1 MKETTRA
8 AFTKLTPQFQHQRM
22 SLSLR
27 LVFLPTLTLSGEI
40 LTPNS
45 SLSLSLSLSLSAK
58 RIKRVYSFSTKL
70 HQSATR
76 SASSTPRYCPCIFPK
91 ITCPLSMYL
100 NAQCDKHV
108 PSYELNFELGVL
120 THFSKH
126 TEASCATTSLNTAF
140 RFSSSRNC
148 CILGSIWV
156 C

>member
-1 MKETTRA
+1 MKETTRV
-8 AFTKLTPQFQHQRM
+8 AFTKRTLQFQHQRM

-27 LVFLPTLTLSGEI
+27 LVFLPTLTFLGEI

-45 SLSLSLSLSLSAK
+45 SLSLSLLHVNVCTLSLP
-58 RIKRVYSFSTKL
+58 L
-70 HQSATR
+70 HQSATH
-76 SASSTPRYCPCIFPK
+76 STSSTTRYCPCIFPK

-108 PSYELNFELGVL
+108 PSYELNFELGLL

>member
-1 MKETTRA
+1 MAETPLT
-8 AFTKLTPQFQHQRM
+8 TKSSVGSPLTA
-22 SLSLR
+22 
-27 LVFLPTLTLSGEI
+27 
-40 LTPNS
+40 
-45 SLSLSLSLSLSAK
+45 LSLSLSTLLSLVSRLTPRTIRLHTAALSLSLLH
-58 RIKRVYSFSTKL
+58 VNVCTLSLLL
-70 HQSATR
+70 HQSAMR
-76 SASSTPRYCPCIFPK
+76 STSSTTRYCPCIFPK

-148 CILGSIWV
+148 CILGSIWA

>member
-1 MKETTRA
+1 MKETKHV
-8 AFTKLTPQFQHQRM
+8 AFTKLTLQQFQHQRM
-22 SLSLR
+22 SLPLR
-27 LVFLPTLTLSGEI
+27 LVFLSTLTFLGETQP
-40 LTPNS
+40 LRA
-45 SLSLSLSLSLSAK
+45 LSLSLSAK
-58 RIKRVYSFSTKL
+58 RIKRVYSFSTEL
-70 HQSATR
+70 QQSATH
-76 SASSTPRYCPCIFPK
+76 STSSNTHYCPCIFPK

-148 CILGSIWV
+148 CILGSIWA

>member
-1 MKETTRA
+1 MKETTRV
-8 AFTKLTPQFQHQRM
+8 AFTKRTLQFQHQRM

-27 LVFLPTLTLSGEI
+27 LVFLPTLALSGEI
-40 LTPNS
+40 LTPNI
-45 SLSLSLSLSLSAK
+45 SLSRSLCYAYTHALFLYQIAPK
-58 RIKRVYSFSTKL
+58 RDAFHII
-70 HQSATR
+70 
-76 SASSTPRYCPCIFPK
+76 STPRYCPCIFPK

>member
-1 MKETTRA
+1 MKETTRV
-8 AFTKLTPQFQHQRM
+8 AFTKRTPQLQHQRM

-27 LVFLPTLTLSGEI
+27 LVFPPTLALSGEI

-45 SLSLSLSLSLSAK
+45 SRSRSLCYTHALFLYQIAPK
-58 RIKRVYSFSTKL
+58 RDAFHII
-70 HQSATR
+70 
-76 SASSTPRYCPCIFPK
+76 STPRYCPCIFPK

-148 CILGSIWV
+148 CILGSIWA

>member
-58 RIKRVYSFSTKL
+58 RIKRVYSFSAFATQRDAFHIIYSSLLPL
-70 HQSATR
+70 H
-76 SASSTPRYCPCIFPK
+76 FP
-91 ITCPLSMYL
+91 
-100 NAQCDKHV
+100 
-108 PSYELNFELGVL
+108 
-120 THFSKH
+120 
-126 TEASCATTSLNTAF
+126 
-140 RFSSSRNC
+140 
-148 CILGSIWV
+148 
-156 C
+156 

>member
-8 AFTKLTPQFQHQRM
+8 AFTKRTPQFQHQRM

-27 LVFLPTLTLSGEI
+27 LVFPPTLALSGEI
-40 LTPNS
+40 LTPNI
-45 SLSLSLSLSLSAK
+45 SLSRSLCYAYTHALFLYQIAPK
-58 RIKRVYSFSTKL
+58 RDEFRII
-70 HQSATR
+70 
-76 SASSTPRYCPCIFPK
+76 STPRYCPCIFPK

-156 C
+156 R